1 MFVIYEFEVRE
12 GEFFLNHFGQF
23 GLYWLCP
30 LAYED
35 YKFVDIPSNSPT
47 WHSIVCSLFN
57 LFGRDFLWVLYRFA
71 AASHIG
77 LAGIAR

>member
-1 MFVIYEFEVRE
+1 MFVIYKFEVRE

-30 LAYED
+30 DLTVQVWI
-35 YKFVDIPSNSPT
+35 VDE

>member
-1 MFVIYEFEVRE
+1 MAEVPVFVIYEFEVRE
-12 GEFFLNHFGQF
+12 G
-23 GLYWLCP
+23 Y
-30 LAYED
+30 LAMQVWI
-35 YKFVDIPSNSPT
+35 VDE